1 MPRVQ
6 VPVFPCD
13 FGARFCPQGISSA
26 SRGFGWRIHCGV
38 EVTEL
43 STNKQLSLTELRLLL
58 LCISLSVSLRLSLLH
73 GTSFADVPDV
83 CVCVCTHTHTDTH
96 RHTQTDTDRHTH
108 TQTHRNLLCR
118 RSWIPERVTCFQ
130 HQQRVLDNCSANLHS
145 LTHFPSL
152 PTAEIAAGGL
162 RHRSRNMCASMACV
176 VHLHQR
182 YEHLPRA
189 PPGRPAST
197 RRPPR
202 GTPCICS
209 FRAGAGRCSPPRT
222 PCMCSFRAGA
232 GRCSPPR
239 TPCMCSFRAGAG
251 RCPPPHALLA
261 SAPFVLVL
269 ADARPPA
276 LLACAPLAL
285 VLADARP
292 PALLACAPLSLVLA
306 DARPPA
312 LLASVPSALV
322 RADARPPRTPCIGS
336 SGAGAGRPA
345 RLLLRGASLCVGL
358 SASLRRLHTP
368 AAAGSTHAARSSP
381 APAVRGGTSESVA
394 ADMMFSTV

>member
-251 RCPPPHALLA
+251 RCSPPSTPCMCSFGA
-261 SAPFVLVL
+261 SAG
-269 ADARPPA
+269 RCSPPRTP
-276 LLACAPLAL
+276 CM
-285 VLADARP
+285 
-292 PALLACAPLSLVLA
+292 CS
-306 DARPPA
+306 
-312 LLASVPSALV
+312 SVAGAGRCS
-322 RADARPPRTPCIGS
+322 PPRTPCICPF
-336 SGAGAGRPA
+336 GAGAGRCSPPPHS
-345 RLLLRGASLCVGL
+345 LHWLLRRWCGQTCAASF
-358 SASLRRLHTP
+358 ARRLTLCRPLREPPSLAH
-368 AAAGSTHAARSSP
+368 AGCRRLYT
-381 APAVRGGTSESVA
+381 RGALVA
-394 ADMMFSTV
+394 CSRGERGHQRECGSGHDVFYSLVSIRGA